1 MLYLSGEKNQPVV
14 KNSDGSSKSVARLI
28 EQVAAGDEA
37 AFAELYDATS
47 GLIFGLLLRILGD
60 SQKAEEVLESVYTE
74 LWQEAVRFDEEREKS
89 FTWLT
94 GVARRQ
100 GIERLRSDREF
111 GAFETDCGQAA
122 RLSST
127 QNVNSNISKRQSLV
141 CTLLEAL
148 PRTQL
153 EILELAYYSWMKE
166 SEIAAHL
173 GQPVKIVREN
183 LSLGMRNLRILL
195 DSASL

>member
-1 MLYLSGEKNQPVV
+1 
-14 KNSDGSSKSVARLI
+14 
-28 EQVAAGDEA
+28 
-37 AFAELYDATS
+37 
-47 GLIFGLLLRILGD
+47 
-60 SQKAEEVLESVYTE
+60 LESVYTE

-111 GAFETDCGQAA
+111 GAFGTECVQA

-127 QNVNSNISKRQSLV
+127 QNVNSNVSKRQSLV

-153 EILELAYYSWMKE
+153 EILELAYFSGMKE

-173 GQPVKIVREN
+173 GHPVKIVREN
-183 LSLGMRNLRILL
+183 LSLGMKNLRILL